1 MPYGDNFGEHAY
13 VVGIDYKAKFFEEI
27 RRRLVIPRFAAT
39 TNLEQ
44 RNGTTVD
51 VTKLLDP
58 SLVTRPAE
66 GIEEDEGEEISTEH
80 LQFEVRRYNRWFP
93 TYRHVVKTAE
103 DDVLAMTK
111 KAARKQIHHS
121 MENLGANIIRGGT
134 SVFHSDGTLSE
145 HVATTVRSGMIKVAE
160 RYLMNNEVEEITEM
174 QASSANYEM
183 MPLDNCF
190 IGMCD
195 GDIAA
200 DIANLSD
207 AIKVENYASGA
218 ERLPGEFAKVG
229 KVRFLSTSFL
239 PPELGAGATVDASD
253 YKATNPS
260 AVNKADVYPIIIF
273 GQDAFE
279 FGGLQ
284 GESDLEINVHNAQV
298 SAADKHGNKGFI
310 SWQTWFGGLIRE
322 PKAITRL
329 ECVAKTDAK
338 LGA

>member
-1 MPYGDNFGEHAY
+1 MAYGDNFGEHPY
-13 VVGIDYKAKFFEEI
+13 VVGVDYKADFFEDI
-27 RRRLVIPRFAAT
+27 RRRLVIPRFANT
-39 TNLEQ
+39 TDLEQ
-44 RNGTTVD
+44 RKGDIVD

-66 GIEEDEGEEISTEH
+66 GIEEDEGEEIQTEH
-80 LQFEVRRYNRWFP
+80 LQFVLRRYNRWFP

-103 DDVLAMTK
+103 DDVLKMTR
-111 KAARKQIHHS
+111 KAARKQIRYS
-121 MENLGANIIRGGT
+121 MENLGANIIRGGN
-134 SVFHSDGTLSE
+134 SVFHADGTVTGS
-145 HVATTVRSGMIKVAE
+145 VATTVRSGMIKVAE

-174 QASSANYEM
+174 QSSSANYEM
-183 MPLDNCF
+183 MPLDSCF

-218 ERLPGEFAKVG
+218 EKLPGEFAKVG

-239 PPELGAGATVDASD
+239 PPTLGGGASVDAND
-253 YKATNPS
+253 YKATGG
-260 AVNKADVYPIIIF
+260 KADVYPIIIF

-284 GESDLEINVHNAQV
+284 GESDLEINVHNAKV
-298 SAADKHGNKGFI
+298 DSADKHGNKGFI
-310 SWQTWFGGLIRE
+310 SWQSWFGGMIRE
-322 PKAITRL
+322 QKAITRL